1 MLSIRK
7 AHGDGY
13 SDARGRGYGREY
25 GKGYGMGYGRGYAGQ
40 TAINILSKR
49 KTL

>member
-1 MLSIRK
+1 MVEFR
-7 AHGDGY
+7 DGNPDPIQIQPY
-13 SDARGRGYGREY
+13 SFQGYGR
-25 GKGYGMGYGRGYAGQ
+25 GYGRGYAGQ